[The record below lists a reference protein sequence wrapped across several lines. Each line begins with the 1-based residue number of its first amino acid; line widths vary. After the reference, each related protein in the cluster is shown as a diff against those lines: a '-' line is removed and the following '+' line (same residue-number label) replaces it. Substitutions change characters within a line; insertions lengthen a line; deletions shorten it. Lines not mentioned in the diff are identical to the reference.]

1 MVGALLAGSSAEY
14 GVERKHLW
22 REGFVRLPGLVPA
35 AELAPARGHI
45 INATRA
51 AAARCALCDS
61 ADDLGDTACL
71 GCARTASTPASFPK
85 SFIRAKNLHRGSAGS
100 SSSSAAAAAE
110 DESAQLRAVR
120 SLVLSPRLAH
130 AAAQLLGC
138 TGGASRGG
146 VRLYQDVAFLKEAGD
161 TESAWHQDGAAS
173 PVKGWGLALWLAL
186 DEVTPE
192 MGPLLFARRSHKERY
207 APGAG
212 KGGGKHGKR
221 GKRGKGG
228 KGGKGGKR
236 RRWWEKRS
244 AADMLGVRGLP
255 LAQRVA
261 NVRHLQ
267 DDEVR
272 ARYNVSDEDGGGGG
286 GGGGGAACVAPA
298 LAAGDATA
306 HLSWT
311 LHKARPN
318 LGSAPRAALSIS
330 YFCDGDTVHRDMLA
344 DPGSGAKGVPLHA
357 SDGPGIVVQLLN
369 DDAATWVPWIL
380 SRQISPM
387 APLANDFTPLLWPST
402 K

>member
-1 MVGALLAGSSAEY
+1 M
-14 GVERKHLW
+14 
-22 REGFVRLPGLVPA
+22 
-35 AELAPARGHI
+35 
-45 INATRA
+45 
-51 AAARCALCDS
+51 
-61 ADDLGDTACL
+61 
-71 GCARTASTPASFPK
+71 
-85 SFIRAKNLHRGSAGS
+85 
-100 SSSSAAAAAE
+100 
-110 DESAQLRAVR
+110 
-120 SLVLSPRLAH
+120 
-130 AAAQLLGC
+130 
-138 TGGASRGG
+138 
-146 VRLYQDVAFLKEAGD
+146 RLYQDVAFLKEAGD
-161 TESAWHQDGAAS
+161 TESSWHQDGAAS
-173 PVKGWGLALWLAL
+173 PLRGWGLALWLAL

-207 APGAG
+207 APAPGAG
-212 KGGGKHGKR
+212 KEGGKQ
-221 GKRGKGG
+221 GKGG
-228 KGGKGGKR
+228 QGGQR

-286 GGGGGAACVAPA
+286 GGDGGGGAARVAPEA

-318 LGSAPRAALSIS
+318 LGSATRAALSIS

-387 APLANDFTPLLWPST
+387 APLANDFTPLLWPSA